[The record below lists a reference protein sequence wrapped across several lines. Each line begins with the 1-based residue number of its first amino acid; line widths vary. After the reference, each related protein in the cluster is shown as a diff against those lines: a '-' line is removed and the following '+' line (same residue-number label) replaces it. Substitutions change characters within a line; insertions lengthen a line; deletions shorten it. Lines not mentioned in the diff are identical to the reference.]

1 MHRHHIISE
10 TESSKLSLRLAIVLL
25 ISLVT
30 LGVIGYMIL
39 EGYSFID
46 ALYMTII
53 TISTVGFREVRT
65 LSGSGKIFTTLLIIF
80 SFGIFV
86 FAISN
91 LTRYLLEGIFKNTFL
106 LKRIKKKIKK
116 LENHII
122 LCGYGRNGR
131 QSAKELSDHGRD
143 FVIIE
148 NNPLHLETLED
159 KQNLLVIE
167 GDATQEETL
176 LEAGLERA
184 EALITTLPNDAD
196 NLLIVITARQFN
208 PGMTIISRAS
218 DERAEKKLKRA
229 GATNVIMSDK
239 IGGQRMAK
247 LVVQPDVVEFLEKI
261 MLQSSFDVNLEDIS
275 CEEMCDLF
283 DHKSI
288 RDLGIRNKSGANI
301 IGMKKNGDYLFN
313 PDPDVLLDKSDKLFV
328 LGKPDQITLMKKLLQ
343 QGEI

>member
-1 MHRHHIISE
+1 MHRHQITSE
-10 TESSKLSLRLAIVLL
+10 TESSKLSLRLAIILL
-25 ISLVT
+25 IALVT
-30 LGVIGYMIL
+30 LGISGYMVL
-39 EGYSFID
+39 EGYSFLD
-46 ALYMTII
+46 AFYMTMI
-53 TISTVGFREVRT
+53 TVSTVGFREVKT
-65 LSGSGKIFTTLLIIF
+65 LSDPGKIFTILLIIF

-91 LTRYLLEGIFKNTFL
+91 LTRYLLEGIFRNTFL
-106 LKRIKKKIKK
+106 LKRIKNKIRK

-131 QSAKELSDHGRD
+131 QAAKELKDHGKD
-143 FVIIE
+143 FVVIE
-148 NNPLHLETLED
+148 NNPLHLEDLED
-159 KQNLLVIE
+159 ERNFLVIE
-167 GDATQEETL
+167 GDATQEEVL
-176 LEAGLERA
+176 LEAGLQRSG
-184 EALITTLPNDAD
+184 ALITTLPNDAD

-261 MLQSSFDVNLEDIS
+261 MLQSTSDVNLEEIS
-275 CEEMCDLF
+275 CDEMCTLF
-283 DHKSI
+283 HHKSI
-288 RDLGIRNKSGANI
+288 RELGIRNKSGANI
-301 IGMKKNGDYLFN
+301 IGMKKNEEYLFN
-313 PDPDVLLDKSDKLFV
+313 PDPDVILDKTDKLFV
-328 LGKPDQITLMKKLLQ
+328 LGDPEQIALMKKLLR